1 MNLTDEEKAI
11 GKENAHRVISQTIE
25 TSETRRDFLK
35 EVTLAGSV
43 AAGGFGAAYWGYGKA
58 LDDRLRI
65 GVIGTGDEG
74 SVLIGALNPDVVE
87 VRAIADI
94 RPYSRHRAFYGDNY
108 SSSAQKARPG
118 LCKVFGYSN
127 RDAAEKDISVY
138 EDYNELLEQDDIEAV
153 IIATPLWMH
162 HPMAIAAMRAGKHVL
177 TEKLMAWNVA
187 QCKEMARVADETG
200 LLLATGHQRHY
211 SVLYDQAVDTVRRGL
226 IGDIHHIRAQWHR
239 GNLPGK
245 DSWTPPLPQTINV
258 EDAKNLIRAAR
269 KKIPKAVAD
278 AAEAEVKATHK
289 LALEL
294 ESWEKVLAGRDSR
307 FGKLSPADEEQW
319 AAKVAQRKAQ
329 IEDIQVDA
337 ASYGYQADNT
347 TYNHKRSAL
356 EELIRWR
363 IWDRTGG
370 GLMAELGSH
379 QLDASGIF
387 ISSQF
392 EGKTKVN
399 PLSVTAVGGRHI
411 FPHDRDCDDHV
422 YATYEYPGKGYY
434 EDNDP
439 KKAEVADKNKKCVVT
454 YSSINGNGFG
464 GYGEVVM
471 GTGGTLILEREKDLM
486 LYSGSKT
493 STKVGLDASKDA
505 LVDSYETGG
514 GNTAAAA
521 AVTQDVSRGYKEE
534 IEHWANCIRDGE
546 PAETLHCHPKV
557 ALADAVIALTTNFAI
572 ATQQRIDFDPQW
584 FDPKSDAVP
593 GGPSEPKPRKAS
605 DVTAQDVA
613 EGVA

>member
-1 MNLTDEEKAI
+1 MNLTDEQKAI
-11 GKENAHRVISQTIE
+11 GKDNFERVTGELLDSNE
-25 TSETRRDFLK
+25 SRRDFLK
-35 EVTLAGSV
+35 EVSLAGAV
-43 AAGGFGAAYWGYGKA
+43 AGVGFGGAYWGYGKA
-58 LDDRLRI
+58 LDDRLRV

-74 SVLIGALNPDVVE
+74 NVLIGALNPDFIE
-87 VRAIADI
+87 VKAIADI

-108 SSSAQKARPG
+108 SPSAAKARPG
-118 LCKVFGYSN
+118 LCKVYGYAD

-138 EDYNELLEQDDIEAV
+138 EDYHDLLAQDDIEAV
-153 IIATPLWMH
+153 IIALPLWMH
-162 HPMAIAAMRAGKHVL
+162 HPAAVEAMQAGKHVL
-177 TEKLMAWNVA
+177 TEKLMAWDVA
-187 QCKEMARVADETG
+187 QCKEMARVADATG

-211 SVLYDQAVDTVRRGL
+211 SVLYDNAVDTIRRGL

-245 DSWTPPLPQTINV
+245 DSWTPPLPQELPLEEV
-258 EDAKNLIRAAR
+258 KNLIRAAR
-269 KKIPKAVAD
+269 KLPNKAEAR
-278 AAEAEVKATHK
+278 AAEEQIKATHK
-289 LALEL
+289 LALEY
-294 ESWEKVLAGRDSR
+294 ETWQKVRD
-307 FGKLSPADEEQW
+307 GKHPKFQNMTVAEIEEW
-319 AAKVAQRKAQ
+319 RVKVEQRKAQ
-329 IEDIQVDA
+329 LEDIAADA
-337 ASYGYQADNT
+337 AGWGYETNEGD
-347 TYNHKRSAL
+347 YDHPRSAL

-392 EGKTKVN
+392 EARSSGKAAKVN

-422 YATYEYPGKGYY
+422 YASYEYPAKGYF

-439 KKAEVADKNKKCVVT
+439 TSDKVADENKKSVVT

-471 GTGGTLILEREKDLM
+471 GTAGTLILEREKDVM
-486 LYSGSKT
+486 LYSKSNVD
-493 STKVGLDASKDA
+493 TKVSVNDDKNA

-514 GNTAAAA
+514 NAPAAQAL
-521 AVTQDVSRGYKEE
+521 TQEVSRGYQEE
-534 IEHWANCIRDGE
+534 IEHWASCIRNGE

-557 ALADAVIALTTNFAI
+557 ALADAVIALTTNLAI
-572 ATQQRIDFDPQW
+572 KKQERIEFNPEW

-593 GGPSEPKPRKAS
+593 YGRAPEKADAVKVPKLPVS
-605 DVTAQDVA
+605 
-613 EGVA
+613 